1 MEDQLEAFIQEEEEI
16 EETGS
21 GDAVWAFI
29 HKQIIEIAKV
39 ILKKSKEN
47 LITCRVFADNSERCM
62 VLKDRLFLL
71 LKNNGALDDFIYCT
85 EYTDPLRTRDSPTRD
100 TLLLIG

>member
-1 MEDQLEAFIQEEEEI
+1 MEEQLEAFIQEEEEI

-62 VLKDRLFLL
+62 VLKDCLIIFFKK
-71 LKNNGALDDFIYCT
+71 LK
-85 EYTDPLRTRDSPTRD
+85 LRTFFQNKIK
-100 TLLLIG
+100 LLIRKKAKLNLAKFVQTS

>member
-1 MEDQLEAFIQEEEEI
+1 MGIVMEKLYDFKAFDKMEEQLEAFIQEEEEI

-62 VLKDRLFLL
+62 VLKDCLIIFFKK
-71 LKNNGALDDFIYCT
+71 LK
-85 EYTDPLRTRDSPTRD
+85 LRTIFFFKTKLNS
-100 TLLLIG
+100 